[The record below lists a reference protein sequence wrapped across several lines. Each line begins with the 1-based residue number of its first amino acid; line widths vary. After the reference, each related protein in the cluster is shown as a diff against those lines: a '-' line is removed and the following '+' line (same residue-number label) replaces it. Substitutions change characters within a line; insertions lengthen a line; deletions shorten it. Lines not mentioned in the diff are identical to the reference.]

1 MHKLEKFQIDF
12 INEAINSNALEFGEF
27 TLKSG
32 RKSPYFFNAS
42 KLLAKANLK
51 LIIDSFEARLKMS
64 KMTLDQILG
73 PAYKGTIFGSMLGMK
88 LSESGKNLS
97 LCFNRKEIKNH
108 GEGGEFI
115 GDLPKGNVLIV
126 DDVLSAGTAAKEA
139 IELIKKYN
147 ANPVG
152 LLIGLDRQEKGSL
165 KLSARAELKKEF
177 GIEVF
182 SVINLDD
189 LIAYMDDK
197 NYQSQQKLMQNYRSE
212 WGA

>member
-27 TLKSG
+27 ILKSG

-42 KLLAKANLK
+42 KLLTKANLK

-64 KMTLDQILG
+64 SMTFDQIFG

-97 LCFNRKEIKNH
+97 LCFNRKEIKDH

-115 GDLPKGNVLIV
+115 GGLPKGNVLIV

-139 IELIKKYN
+139 IKLIKKYN

-165 KLSARAELKKEF
+165 KLSAKAELKKEF

-182 SVINLDD
+182 SVINLND

-197 NYQSQQKLMQNYRSE
+197 NYQYQQKLMQDYRSE

>member
-12 INEAINSNALEFGEF
+12 INEAINSNALQFGDF
-27 TLKSG
+27 ILKSG

-42 KLLAKANLK
+42 KLLTNANLK
-51 LIIDSFEARLKMS
+51 VVIDSFVARLKLS
-64 KMTLDQILG
+64 SIAIDQIFG

-88 LSESGKNLS
+88 MNEEIKNLS
-97 LCFNRKEIKNH
+97 LCFNRKEIKDH

-115 GDLPKGNVLIV
+115 GDLPMGNVLIV

-147 ANPVG
+147 AKPVG
-152 LLIGLDRQEKGSL
+152 LLIGLDRQEKGSHE
-165 KLSARAELKKEF
+165 LSAKAELKKEF
-177 GIEVF
+177 DIEVF
-182 SVINLDD
+182 SIINLDD
-189 LIAYMDDK
+189 LISYLHDK
-197 NYQSQQKLMQNYRSE
+197 DYQSQQKLMNEYRSK

>member
-27 TLKSG
+27 ILKSG
-32 RKSPYFFNAS
+32 RKIPYFFNAS
-42 KLLAKANLK
+42 KLLTKANLK
-51 LIIDSFEARLKMS
+51 LIMDSFEARLKMS
-64 KMTLDQILG
+64 SMTFDQIFG

-97 LCFNRKEIKNH
+97 LCFNRKEIKNQ

-152 LLIGLDRQEKGSL
+152 LLVGLDRQEKGSL

-177 GIEVF
+177 GVEVF